1 LISERKKYKKLTD
14 YIYSRYT
21 LKHELNFTVKACIL
35 TLFFCIFMVTGYIY
49 LFLKNYGFSIRN
61 FLDRVPIIFI
71 VAVAVFTAVLL
82 CALIGNLLYLKFG
95 CDAEEES
102 ILFDNY
108 LRNEF
113 KMLYSKGKVEKY
125 EIFRFY
131 LFDSLELYD
140 LNADD
145 FEDGLDNGTSKSQP
159 KTNKQTKNKN
169 STKSNNKGNNSK
181 SNLRAMNS
189 RTNVK
194 NRDRSRR

>member
-1 LISERKKYKKLTD
+1 
-14 YIYSRYT
+14 
-21 LKHELNFTVKACIL
+21 
-35 TLFFCIFMVTGYIY
+35 MVTGYIY